1 MKTLEQLKAENAET
15 EVKIDES
22 LPKAEEV
29 ETEEEAGEE
38 VAEEEDSP
46 GEGDQ
51 PETGETEPE
60 AWMQTEEQTS
70 DDDDKTVPL
79 GALTSVRAKLKGR
92 IGERDE
98 EIERLRAENES
109 LKQGHQAPAQET
121 ATAAD
126 MPKLEDHDYDDA
138 KYQQAMT
145 AWMAQQVQSQVAKAT
160 QASTQTAAQAEAQKS
175 MEQAVDNHYQRAAK
189 LAEESGITAELYQGA
204 DMAVRQAIES
214 VRPKQGDQ
222 VADYFISQLGEGSE
236 KVMYFLGRNKAAQ
249 DKLRSSLITD
259 PSGISA
265 ALYLGELKS
274 TVASPQKRVSRAPK
288 PATEIKGDESGT
300 VSNQA
305 KRLLAKYKAAHKQ
318 GGGQAAYNAKKEAKA
333 AGVDTSDW

>member
-1 MKTLEQLKAENAET
+1 MKTLAQLKAENAEN
-15 EVKIDES
+15 EVEIDES
-22 LPKAEEV
+22 LPEAEEV

-38 VAEEEDSP
+38 VAEEDSDS
-46 GEGDQ
+46 GESGDS
-51 PETGETEPE
+51 ETGETELE

-70 DDDDKTVPL
+70 EDDDKTVPL

-98 EIERLRAENES
+98 EIERLKAENEA
-109 LKQGHQAPAQET
+109 LKQGGQAQAQVPAT
-121 ATAAD
+121 VTD
-126 MPKLEDHDYDDA
+126 MPKLEDHEYDDA

-145 AWMAQQVQSQVAKAT
+145 TWMAQQVQSQVAQAT
-160 QASTQTAAQAEAQKS
+160 QASTQTAAQVEAQKS
-175 MEQAVDNHYQRAAK
+175 MEKAVDDHYQRAAK
-189 LAEESGITAELYQGA
+189 LAEESGITVDLYQGA
-204 DMAVRQAIES
+204 DLAVRQAIES

-236 KVMYFLGRNKAAQ
+236 KVMYYLGRNKAAQ

-274 TVASPQKRVSRAPK
+274 TVASPQKRTSRAPK
-288 PATEIKGDESGT
+288 PATEIKGDESGSVT
-300 VSNQA
+300 SQA
-305 KRLLAKYKAAHKQ
+305 KRLLSKYKAAHKQ

-333 AGVDTSDW
+333 AGIDTSNW